1 MLIKSLVFLDMCFNF
16 YTENKYLPTIRS
28 CEHLSEVK
36 SPRVEQGFFY
46 SYPLKMDLK
55 TVSDLSAFF
64 FLQGNSESEHIL
76 HAQNQIVAQSATLI
90 FQN

>member
-1 MLIKSLVFLDMCFNF
+1 
-16 YTENKYLPTIRS
+16 
-28 CEHLSEVK
+28 
-36 SPRVEQGFFY
+36 
-46 SYPLKMDLK
+46 MDLK